1 MKAIVML
8 RLHMANTVAS
18 FKGLQMLFLQLKET
32 VDMSLSDAFRIELQR
47 QNLAAD
53 LVQAIQG
60 IDFTWELLCQ
70 KFLSVVVVQG

>member
-1 MKAIVML
+1 
-8 RLHMANTVAS
+8 
-18 FKGLQMLFLQLKET
+18 
-32 VDMSLSDAFRIELQR
+32 MSLSDAFRIELQR

-70 KFLSVVVVQG
+70 KFLSVVVEQG